1 MAVLLAPRQSS
12 FFFPFWSGGARF
24 VSPHYIR
31 LVGAG
36 RGLAAS
42 GFASPSAFA

>member
-1 MAVLLAPRQSS
+1 MAVLLLVSLLS
-12 FFFPFWSGGARF
+12 FLFVRGRVRF